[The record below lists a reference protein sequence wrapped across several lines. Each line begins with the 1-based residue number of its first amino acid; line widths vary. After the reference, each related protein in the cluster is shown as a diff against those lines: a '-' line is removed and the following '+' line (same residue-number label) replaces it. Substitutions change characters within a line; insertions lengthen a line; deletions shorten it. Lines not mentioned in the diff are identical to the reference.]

1 MLGTCGLS
9 YKDYLITDWQMYSIF
24 VRKNYEAKNEKLD
37 LVRRILFEI
46 RTNNVYLKATSR
58 PTSLDDIY
66 KLVPYTEVG
75 KRKKKVKY
83 KKPDRKLVES
93 AKKFG
98 INIVG

>member
-24 VRKNYEAKNEKLD
+24 VRKNYEDKNEKLD
-37 LVRRILFEI
+37 YVRRILFEI
-46 RTNNVYLKATSR
+46 RSNNVYLNSGSR
-58 PTSLDDIY
+58 PKSLDDIY
-66 KLVPYTEVG
+66 KLVPFNETNKH
-75 KRKKKVKY
+75 KRVKY
-83 KKPDRKLVES
+83 KKPNRKLVES